1 MLRRFF
7 VRPTFGTGIT
17 LLLWH
22 GIPPP
27 LQIARLRIA
36 RLEISGN
43 IQIVTAHPDEHSI
56 LDHNGRY
63 APVVELI
70 EVAYL
75 LVPSLLPVLQL
86 ERNQVTVGSFEVQPV
101 PIHADAAVTK
111 VNTTSRLPNVVPDLA
126 PGTRI
131 HCPDVIR
138 DREIQ
143 DAIDQNRG

>member
-43 IQIVTAHPDEHSI
+43 IQIVTAHADKHSI
-56 LDHNGRY
+56 LDHNRRY
-63 APVVELI
+63 APVVELV

-75 LVPSLLPVLQL
+75 PVPSLLPVLQL
-86 ERNQVTVGSFEVQPV
+86 EGNEVTIGSFEVQPV
-101 PIHADAAVTK
+101 PIHADTAVAK
-111 VNTTSRLPNVVPDLA
+111 VNTTSRFPNVMPDLA
-126 PGTRI
+126 PCTRI

-138 DREIQ
+138 NREIQ
-143 DAIDQNRG
+143 DAINQNRR